1 MRYYDRKTGKRVSKT
16 KWVRSHAHG
25 GTRYVREQTVAQL
38 KAGLK
43 RAKEN
48 LATAKRDVKAARHS
62 LSLAKRDVTKAKR
75 QQALD
80 EAQRKRDLKELKLK
94 FLKSKKKVKRKVAP
108 PPKKKTTLPQKTL
121 DKAEYVLHFD
131 YGRTRKANPID
142 VQVHL
147 RGPANVSDKEVKAQ
161 YKTWWETRNLPRAW
175 DVRAIAWKHKGGR
188 RGSGEPNGVRD
199 YLGFVLRTRAKR
211 IT

>member
-1 MRYYDRKTGKRVSKT
+1 MKYYDRKTGKRVSKA
-16 KWVRSHAHG
+16 KWERSRAHG

-48 LATAKRDVKAARHS
+48 LASAKLDVKAARRS

-80 EAQRKRDLKELKLK
+80 EAQRKRDLKALKLN
-94 FLKSKKKVKRKVAP
+94 FLKSKQKVKRKVAP
-108 PPKKKTTLPQKTL
+108 TPAKKQIPKKGLAPV
-121 DKAEYVLHFD
+121 EYVLHFD
-131 YGRTRKANPID
+131 YGATRKASPID

-147 RGPANVSDKEVKAQ
+147 RGPANATDKEIKAQ
-161 YKTWWETRNLPRAW
+161 YKTWWETGNLPLGW
-175 DVRAIAWKHKGGR
+175 DVRAIAWKHFGGR
-188 RGSGEPNGVRD
+188 SGSGTPNTVRN
-199 YLGFVLRTRAKR
+199 YLGFVLGTRAKR